1 LETNYSLWKTTE
13 RLKRLQAQYPPIRKQ
28 DGSWVRSEKEKTETF
43 ATHITKVFKPNSCEI
58 TLEEK
63 NKFLSNDISST
74 ILNTTWP
81 FTVKEMRVAIKNLN
95 PKMPTYDLITNQMLQ
110 KLPET
115 EIKYITQLYNAVL
128 RRGFFPPME
137 DSTNYYDPKTWQICR
152 ICRIM

>member
-1 LETNYSLWKTTE
+1 
-13 RLKRLQAQYPPIRKQ
+13 
-28 DGSWVRSEKEKTETF
+28 
-43 ATHITKVFKPNSCEI
+43 
-58 TLEEK
+58 
-63 NKFLSNDISST
+63 
-74 ILNTTWP
+74 
-81 FTVKEMRVAIKNLN
+81 MRVAIKNLN